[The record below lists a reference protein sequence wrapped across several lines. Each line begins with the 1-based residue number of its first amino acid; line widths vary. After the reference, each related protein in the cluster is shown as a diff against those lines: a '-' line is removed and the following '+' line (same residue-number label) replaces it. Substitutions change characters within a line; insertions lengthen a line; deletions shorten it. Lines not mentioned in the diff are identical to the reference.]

1 MSKFWSDIVGRL
13 DPYVPGE
20 QPQDQ
25 QYIKL
30 NTNESPYPPSPA
42 VAEALANF
50 DCASLRRYPDPES
63 GRLTDALAE
72 YHGLSAHQVFVGNGS
87 DEVLAHAFQALLQK
101 PLPIRFPD
109 ISYSFYPVYCALY
122 QIEFET
128 VALDAGFNI
137 DINDYQS
144 SNGGIV
150 IPNPNAPTGIALE
163 LDAIAQLLDSN
174 PESVVIID
182 EAYVDFGARSAIP
195 LIGDH
200 DNLLVVQTA
209 SKSRSLAG
217 LRLGVAYGSSELI
230 EALQRVKNSFN
241 SYPIDSLASACAM
254 ASLGDEPYF
263 EQCRQQV
270 IASRERLS
278 AALAILGFEVFPSS
292 SNFVFVR
299 HTRESAAG
307 LYQELKKA
315 GILVRYFNKPRI
327 DNCLRITV
335 GSDAECDSLL
345 AALGLIIS

>member
-1 MSKFWSDIVGRL
+1 M
-13 DPYVPGE
+13 
-20 QPQDQ
+20 
-25 QYIKL
+25 
-30 NTNESPYPPSPA
+30 
-42 VAEALANF
+42 
-50 DCASLRRYPDPES
+50 
-63 GRLTDALAE
+63 
-72 YHGLSAHQVFVGNGS
+72 
-87 DEVLAHAFQALLQK
+87 
-101 PLPIRFPD
+101 
-109 ISYSFYPVYCALY
+109 
-122 QIEFET
+122 
-128 VALDAGFNI
+128 
-137 DINDYQS
+137 
-144 SNGGIV
+144 
-150 IPNPNAPTGIALE
+150 
-163 LDAIAQLLDSN
+163 
-174 PESVVIID
+174 
-182 EAYVDFGARSAIP
+182 
-195 LIGDH
+195 
-200 DNLLVVQTA
+200 QTA

-299 HTRESAAG
+299 HTSESAAA

-345 AALGLIIS
+345 AALG

>member
-30 NTNESPYPPSPA
+30 NTNESPYPPSHA
-42 VAEALANF
+42 VAEVLADF

-63 GRLTDALAE
+63 GRLVTALAE
-72 YHGLSAHQVFVGNGS
+72 YHGLSAQQVFVGNGS
-87 DEVLAHAFQALLQK
+87 DEVLAHAFQGLLQK
-101 PLPIRFPD
+101 PLPILFPD

-128 VALDAGFNI
+128 IALDSGFNI
-137 DINDYQS
+137 DINDYQRG
-144 SNGGIV
+144 NGGIV
-150 IPNPNAPTGIALE
+150 IPNPNAPTGIALD
-163 LDAIAQLLDSN
+163 LGAIEQLLDSN

-182 EAYVDFGARSAIP
+182 EAYVDFGARSAIA
-195 LIGDH
+195 LIG
-200 DNLLVVQTA
+200 
-209 SKSRSLAG
+209 
-217 LRLGVAYGSSELI
+217 I

-241 SYPIDSLASACAM
+241 SYPVDSLASACAI

-263 EQCRQQV
+263 EQCRQQI

-278 AALAILGFEVFPSS
+278 VALAILGFEVFPSS

-299 HTRESAAG
+299 HTSEPAAS
-307 LYQELKKA
+307 LYQQLKKA
-315 GILVRYFNKPRI
+315 GILVRYFNQPRI

-345 AALGLIIS
+345 AALEQIIG